1 MCDMS
6 SLVRAEIRSYCFTEC
21 KVYVLIYSV
30 YMPATAV
37 SGTVLFVNVLN
48 ALREF
53 PQIWHKSLLHEELI

>member
-37 SGTVLFVNVLN
+37 SGTVLFVNM
-48 ALREF
+48 
-53 PQIWHKSLLHEELI
+53 S